1 MIILSGGDLV
11 LPDRIV
17 TGGSLVLDG
26 SRIAAVESNARVD
39 TAGAEVVDARQCY
52 VVPGFIDVHVHGL
65 DGIDLFDRDA
75 AVAEMAGRMPAFGVT
90 AFCPT
95 SIACDPAALR
105 GFLAAVGRAR
115 LAPSARVARVLPAHL
130 ESNFLNPEYAGAQ
143 PLECLRVPADLDARS
158 TPLAPGAETTFSGR
172 EILDVIATCRADVGI
187 VTVAPELE
195 GGIDLVRTLCADG
208 HRVSLG
214 HSGADFD
221 QAMAAFDAGARHATH
236 LFNRMPALAHRA
248 PGLPG
253 AALAREDVVA
263 ELICD
268 GHHVHPAMCRLA
280 MSAKGPRGI
289 LAITDGTAG
298 AGLPVGSSARLGPRT
313 IRVGPY
319 AAELENGTLAGS
331 TLTMDRAF
339 ANVVNLFGGSLVDAA
354 LMCATN
360 PARALGLAGH
370 GVIAEGAPADLAVL
384 DRNFRVVRTFV
395 GGVQAWGPPG
405 GGQSWG
411 PPSGGPSEIRS

>member
-1 MIILSGGDLV
+1 MIVVSGGDLI

-17 TGGSLVLDG
+17 GGGSLVIDG
-26 SRIAAVESNARVD
+26 SRIAAVDAKPHAGP
-39 TAGAEVVDARQCY
+39 AGAAVVDARQCY

-65 DGIDLFDRDA
+65 DGMDVFDRDE
-75 AVAEMAGRMPAFGVT
+75 AVAQIAARMPSFGVA

-95 SIACDPAALR
+95 SIACDPPALR
-105 GFLAAVGRAR
+105 ALLAAVGRAR
-115 LAPSARVARVLPAHL
+115 LSPPSHAARVLPAHL
-130 ESNFLNPEYAGAQ
+130 ESNFVSPEFAGAQ
-143 PLECLRVPADLDARS
+143 PIECLRVPADLTARS
-158 TPLAPGAETTFSGR
+158 TPLAPGAEPSFSGQ
-172 EILDVIATCRADVGI
+172 EILDTIAAFRADVGI
-187 VTVAPELE
+187 VTLASELD
-195 GGIDLVRTLCADG
+195 GGLGLVGSLAAAG

-253 AALAREDVVA
+253 AALARDDVAA

-298 AGLPVGSSARLGPRT
+298 AGMAVGSTARLGVRP

-339 ANVVNLFGGSLVDAA
+339 ANIVTLFGGSLVDAA

-360 PARALGLAGH
+360 PARALGLAAH
-370 GVIAEGAPADLAVL
+370 GVIAEGAVADVTLL
-384 DRNFRVVRTFV
+384 DRNLRVVRTYIDGVEVFV
-395 GGVQAWGPPG
+395 AAGT
-405 GGQSWG
+405 
-411 PPSGGPSEIRS
+411 

>member
-1 MIILSGGDLV
+1 MIVIAGGDLV
-11 LPDRIV
+11 VPDRIV
-17 TGGSLVLDG
+17 TGGSLVIDG
-26 SRIAAVESNARVD
+26 SRIAAVESKARVD
-39 TAGAEVVDARQCY
+39 PAGATVVDASQCF

-65 DGIDLFDRDA
+65 GGLDVFESDA
-75 AVAEMAGRMPAFGVT
+75 AVAEIAGRMPSFGVT

-95 SIACDPAALR
+95 SIACEPRALR

-115 LAPSARVARVLPAHL
+115 LAPAAHAARVLPAHL
-130 ESNFLNPEYAGAQ
+130 ESNFLNPEFAGAQ

-158 TPLAPGAETTFSGR
+158 TPLVRGAEPTFSGR
-172 EILDVIATCRADVGI
+172 EILEVIAACRGDVGI
-187 VTVAPELE
+187 VTVASELE
-195 GGIDLVRTLCADG
+195 GGLDLVRSLCADG

-221 QAMAAFDAGARHATH
+221 QAIAAFDAGARHATH

-253 AALAREDVVA
+253 AALAREDVTA

-280 MSAKGPRGI
+280 MSAKGARGI

-298 AGLPVGSSARLGPRT
+298 AGLPVGSSARLGSRA

-339 ANVVNLFGGSLVDAA
+339 ANIVSVFGASLVDAA

-360 PARALGLAGH
+360 PAAALGLGSQ
-370 GVIAEGAPADLAVL
+370 GVIAAGAVADLAVL
-384 DRNFRVVRTFV
+384 DRHLRVVRTFI
-395 GGVQAWGPPG
+395 GGVEAFVAAGL
-405 GGQSWG
+405 
-411 PPSGGPSEIRS
+411 

>member
-1 MIILSGGDLV
+1 MIVLAGGDLV
-11 LPDRIV
+11 LPDCIV
-17 TGGSLVLDG
+17 SGGSLVLDG
-26 SRIAAVESNARVD
+26 SQIAAVSPKARVNA
-39 TAGAEVVDARQCY
+39 AGAQVVDAGQCY
-52 VVPGFIDVHVHGL
+52 VVPGFIDVHVHGI
-65 DGIDLFDRDA
+65 DGVDVFDHED
-75 AVAEMAGRMPAFGVT
+75 AVATIAGRMPAFGVT

-105 GFLAAVGRAR
+105 ALLAGVGRAR
-115 LAPSARVARVLPAHL
+115 LAPSSGAARVLPAHL
-130 ESNFLNPEYAGAQ
+130 ESNFVNPEFAGAQ
-143 PLECLRVPADLDARS
+143 PLECLRVPADLEARS
-158 TPLAPGAETTFSGR
+158 TPLAPGAGASFTGQ
-172 EILDVIATCRADVGI
+172 EILDVVAAFRADVGI
-187 VTVAPELE
+187 VTVASELD
-195 GGIDLVRTLCADG
+195 GGLDLVRTLAAAG

-253 AALAREDVVA
+253 AALARDDVAA

-268 GHHVHPAMCRLA
+268 GHHVHPAMCQLA
-280 MSAKGPRGI
+280 MRAKGPRGI

-298 AGLPVGSSARLGPRT
+298 AGMAVGSSARLGTRT

-339 ANVVNLFGGSLVDAA
+339 ANIVNLFGGSLVDAA

-360 PARALGLAGH
+360 PARVLGLAGH
-370 GVIAEGAPADLAVL
+370 GVIAEGAVADLTIL
-384 DRNFRVVRTFV
+384 DRHLRVVRTFV
-395 GGVQAWGPPG
+395 GGAPVHVAAGM
-405 GGQSWG
+405 
-411 PPSGGPSEIRS
+411 

>member
-1 MIILSGGDLV
+1 
-11 LPDRIV
+11 LPDRVASGLTLVLEGDRIVDLTSGPRELSSQETRVDV
-17 TGGSLVLDG
+17 TGRL
-26 SRIAAVESNARVD
+26 
-39 TAGAEVVDARQCY
+39 

-65 DGIDLFDRDA
+65 DGIDVFEHDEADERIA
-75 AVAEMAGRMPAFGVT
+75 RRMPSFGVT

-95 SIACDPAALR
+95 SIACDPASLHAL
-105 GFLAAVGRAR
+105 LAAVGRAR
-115 LAPSARVARVLPAHL
+115 LAPPAGAARVLPAHV
-130 ESNFLNPEYAGAQ
+130 ESNFLNPEFAGAQ
-143 PLECLRVPADLDARS
+143 PLECLRVPADPEARS
-158 TPLAPGAETTFSGR
+158 TPFTQGAEPSFSGQ
-172 EILDVIATCRADVGI
+172 EILDTIAACRADVGI
-187 VTVAPELE
+187 VTVASELE
-195 GGIDLVRTLCADG
+195 GGLDLVRSLCAAG

-221 QAMAAFDAGARHATH
+221 QAIAAIDAGARHATH

-253 AALAREDVVA
+253 AVLARDDVAA

-280 MSAKGPRGI
+280 MSAKGPRGV

-298 AGLPVGSSARLGPRT
+298 AGLAVGSTARLGART

-339 ANVVNLFGGSLVDAA
+339 ANIVGLFGGSLVDAA

-360 PARALGLAGH
+360 PARALGLTGH
-370 GVIAEGAPADLAVL
+370 GVIAEGAVADVTVL
-384 DRNFRVVRTFV
+384 DRNLRVVRTFI
-395 GGVQAWGPPG
+395 GGVEA
-405 GGQSWG
+405 
-411 PPSGGPSEIRS
+411 

>member
-1 MIILSGGDLV
+1 MIVLAGGDLV
-11 LPDRIV
+11 LPDRV
-17 TGGSLVLDG
+17 VAGGSLLIDG
-26 SRIAAVESNARVD
+26 QRIAAVEPTPRAD
-39 TAGAEVVDARQCY
+39 TARADVVDASQCY
-52 VVPGFIDVHVHGL
+52 VVPGFVDVHVHGL
-65 DGIDLFDRDA
+65 GGIDVFEHDD
-75 AVAEMAGRMPAFGVT
+75 AVAEIARRMPSFGVT

-95 SIACDPAALR
+95 TIACEPAALR
-105 GFLAAVGRAR
+105 ALLFAVGRLR
-115 LAPSARVARVLPAHL
+115 LAPPSRGARVLPAHL
-130 ESNFLNPEYAGAQ
+130 ESNFLNPEFAGAQ

-158 TPLAPGAETTFSGR
+158 SPLAPGADTTFSGR
-172 EILDVIATCRADVGI
+172 EILEVIAAFRAEVGI
-187 VTVAPELE
+187 VTLASELE
-195 GGIDLVRTLCADG
+195 GGLDLVRTLTAEG
-208 HRVSLG
+208 HRVALG

-221 QAMAAFDAGARHATH
+221 EAMAAFDAGASHATH

-253 AALAREDVVA
+253 AALAREDVAA

-280 MSAKGPRGI
+280 MRAKGPRGI

-298 AGLPVGSSARLGPRT
+298 AGMPVGASARLGSRT

-339 ANVVNLFGGSLVDAA
+339 ANIVNLFGGSLVDAA

-370 GVIAEGAPADLAVL
+370 GVIADGAVADLTVL
-384 DRNFRVVRTFV
+384 DRDLRVVRTFV
-395 GGVQAWGPPG
+395 SGVESYVAAGL
-405 GGQSWG
+405 
-411 PPSGGPSEIRS
+411 

>member
-1 MIILSGGDLV
+1 MIVVSGGDLV

-17 TGGSLVLDG
+17 GGGSLVIEG
-26 SRIAAVESNARVD
+26 SRIAAVAAKAHAGP
-39 TAGAEVVDARQCY
+39 AGAAVVDASQCY

-65 DGIDLFDRDA
+65 DGIDVFDHDE
-75 AVAEMAGRMPAFGVT
+75 AVAQIAARMPSFGVA

-95 SIACDPAALR
+95 SIACDPPALR
-105 GFLAAVGRAR
+105 ALLAAVGRAR
-115 LAPSARVARVLPAHL
+115 LSPRSHAARVLPAHL
-130 ESNFLNPEYAGAQ
+130 ESNFLSPEFAGAQ
-143 PLECLRVPADLDARS
+143 PLECLRVPADLEARS
-158 TPLAPGAETTFSGR
+158 TPLAPGTEPSFSGQ
-172 EILDVIATCRADVGI
+172 EILDTIAAFRADVGI
-187 VTVAPELE
+187 VTVASELD
-195 GGIDLVRTLCADG
+195 GGLDLVGSLAAAG

-253 AALAREDVVA
+253 AALAREDVAA

-298 AGLPVGSSARLGPRT
+298 AGMAVGSTARLGART

-339 ANVVNLFGGSLVDAA
+339 ANIVTLFGGSLVDAA

-360 PARALGLAGH
+360 PARALGLVGH
-370 GVIAEGAPADLAVL
+370 GVIAEGAVADVTLL
-384 DRNFRVVRTFV
+384 DRNLAIVRTYIDGVEAFV
-395 GGVQAWGPPG
+395 AAGT
-405 GGQSWG
+405 
-411 PPSGGPSEIRS
+411 

>member
-1 MIILSGGDLV
+1 MIALTGGDLV
-11 LPDRIV
+11 LPDRLV
-17 TGGSLVLDG
+17 AGGSLLIDG
-26 SRIAAVESNARVD
+26 QRIVAVESTPRAD
-39 TAGAEVVDARQCY
+39 TARADVVDASQCY
-52 VVPGFIDVHVHGL
+52 VVPGFVDVHVHGL
-65 DGIDLFDRDA
+65 GGIDVFEHDD
-75 AVAEMAGRMPAFGVT
+75 AVADIARRMPSFGVT

-95 SIACDPAALR
+95 SIACEPAALR
-105 GFLAAVGRAR
+105 ALLAAVGRVR
-115 LAPSARVARVLPAHL
+115 VAPPSRAARVLPAHL
-130 ESNFLNPEYAGAQ
+130 ESNFLNPEFAGAQ

-158 TPLAPGAETTFSGR
+158 TPLAPGADTAFSGR
-172 EILDVIATCRADVGI
+172 EILDVIAAFRADVAI
-187 VTVAPELE
+187 VTIASELE
-195 GGIDLVRTLCADG
+195 GGLDLVRTLTAEG
-208 HRVSLG
+208 HRVALG

-221 QAMAAFDAGARHATH
+221 QAMAAFDAGASHATH

-253 AALAREDVVA
+253 AALAREDVAA

-280 MSAKGPRGI
+280 MRAKGPRGI

-298 AGLPVGSSARLGPRT
+298 AGMPVGASARLGSRT

-339 ANVVNLFGGSLVDAA
+339 ANIVNLFGGSLVDAA

-360 PARALGLAGH
+360 PARALGLAAH
-370 GVIAEGAPADLAVL
+370 GVIAAGAVADLTVL
-384 DRNFRVVRTFV
+384 DRDLRVVRTFV
-395 GGVQAWGPPG
+395 GGVESYVAAGL
-405 GGQSWG
+405 
-411 PPSGGPSEIRS
+411 

>member
-1 MIILSGGDLV
+1 MIVLAGGDLV

-17 TGGSLVLDG
+17 TGGSLVIDG
-26 SRIAAVESNARVD
+26 SGIAAVESRSRAD
-39 TAGAEVVDARQCY
+39 MAGAEIVDASQCY
-52 VVPGFIDVHVHGL
+52 VVPGFVDVHVHGL
-65 DGIDLFDRDA
+65 DGLDVFESDD
-75 AVAEMAGRMPAFGVT
+75 AVAAIAGRMPAFGVT

-95 SIACDPAALR
+95 SIACEPAALR
-105 GFLAAVGRAR
+105 GLLAAVGRAR
-115 LAPSARVARVLPAHL
+115 LAPATRAARVLPAHL
-130 ESNFLNPEYAGAQ
+130 ESNFVSPEFAGAQ

-158 TPLAPGAETTFSGR
+158 TPLAPGSDATFSGR
-172 EILDVIATCRADVGI
+172 EILDVIDAFRADVGI
-187 VTVAPELE
+187 VTLASELE
-195 GGIDLVRTLCADG
+195 GGIDLVRSLCAAG

-221 QAMAAFDAGARHATH
+221 QAIEAFDAGARHATH

-253 AALAREDVVA
+253 AALAREDVAA

-280 MSAKGPRGI
+280 MSAKGARGI

-298 AGLPVGSSARLGPRT
+298 AGMAVGSTARLGSRT

-339 ANVVNLFGGSLVDAA
+339 ANIVNLFGGSLVDAA

-360 PARALGLAGH
+360 PARALGLAGY
-370 GVIAEGAPADLAVL
+370 GVIAEGAVADLTVL
-384 DRNFRVVRTFV
+384 DRHLRVVRTFI
-395 GGVQAWGPPG
+395 GGAPAFVEG
-405 GGQSWG
+405 GL
-411 PPSGGPSEIRS
+411 

>member
-1 MIILSGGDLV
+1 MIVLAGGDLV
-11 LPDRIV
+11 LPDRIAA
-17 TGGSLVLDG
+17 GGSVVIDG
-26 SRIAAVESNARVD
+26 SRIAAIESKAGVD
-39 TAGAEVVDARQCY
+39 AGGAVVVDASQCY
-52 VVPGFIDVHVHGL
+52 VVPGFIDVHAHGL
-65 DGIDLFDRDA
+65 GGVDVFDHEG
-75 AVAEMAGRMPAFGVT
+75 AVAAIAARMPSFGVT

-95 SIACDPAALR
+95 SIACSPAALR
-105 GFLAAVGRAR
+105 GLLTAVARAR
-115 LAPSARVARVLPAHL
+115 LSPTPASARVLPAHI

-158 TPLAPGAETTFSGR
+158 TPLAPGAEAAFSGQ
-172 EILDVIATCRADVGI
+172 EILDVIAACGADVGI
-187 VTVAPELE
+187 VTLASELD
-195 GGIDLVRTLCADG
+195 GGLDLVRTLTAAG

-221 QAMAAFDAGARHATH
+221 QAVAAFDAGARHATH
-236 LFNRMPALAHRA
+236 LFNRMPVLAHRA

-253 AALAREDVVA
+253 AALAREDVAA

-280 MSAKGPRGI
+280 MNAKGPRGI

-298 AGLPVGSSARLGPRT
+298 AGLPVGSSARLGTRT

-339 ANVVNLFGGSLVDAA
+339 ANIVNVFGGSLVDAA

-360 PARALGLAGH
+360 PASALGLSGH
-370 GVIAEGAPADLAVL
+370 GVIAEGATADLLLL
-384 DRNFRVVRTFV
+384 DRHLGVVRTFI
-395 GGVQAWGPPG
+395 GGVEVYA
-405 GGQSWG
+405 
-411 PPSGGPSEIRS
+411 RAA

>member
-1 MIILSGGDLV
+1 MIVLAGGDLV

-26 SRIAAVESNARVD
+26 SRIAAVESVSRAD
-39 TAGAEVVDARQCY
+39 AAGAEIVDASQCY
-52 VVPGFIDVHVHGL
+52 VVPGFVDVHVHGL
-65 DGIDLFDRDA
+65 DGIDVFESDA
-75 AVAEMAGRMPAFGVT
+75 AVAAIAARMPAFGVT

-95 SIACDPAALR
+95 SIACEPAALR
-105 GFLAAVGRAR
+105 GLLAAVGRAR
-115 LAPSARVARVLPAHL
+115 VSPAPGAARVLPAHL
-130 ESNFLNPEYAGAQ
+130 ESNFVSPEFAGAQ
-143 PLECLRVPADLDARS
+143 PLECLRVPSDLDARS
-158 TPLAPGAETTFSGR
+158 TPLAPGADATFTGR
-172 EILDVIATCRADVGI
+172 EILDVIAAFRADVGI
-187 VTVAPELE
+187 VTLASELE
-195 GGIDLVRTLCADG
+195 GGIELVRSLVAAG

-214 HSGADFD
+214 HSAADFD
-221 QAMAAFDAGARHATH
+221 QAIEAFDAGARHATH

-253 AALAREDVVA
+253 AALAREDVAA

-268 GHHVHPAMCRLA
+268 GHHVHPAMCHLA

-298 AGLPVGSSARLGPRT
+298 AGMAVGSTARLGSRS

-339 ANVVNLFGGSLVDAA
+339 ANIVNLFGGSLVDAA

-360 PARALGLAGH
+360 PARALALAGH
-370 GVIAEGAPADLAVL
+370 GVIAEGAVADLTVL
-384 DRNFRVVRTFV
+384 DRHLRVVRTFV
-395 GGVQAWGPPG
+395 GGAESYVAAA
-405 GGQSWG
+405 
-411 PPSGGPSEIRS
+411 RT

>member
-1 MIILSGGDLV
+1 MIVLAGGDLV

-17 TGGSLVLDG
+17 TAGALVLDG
-26 SRIAAVESNARVD
+26 SRIAAVESKARVD
-39 TAGAEVVDARQCY
+39 MAGAEVVDASHCY

-65 DGIDLFDRDA
+65 GGIDLFDHDA
-75 AVAEMAGRMPAFGVT
+75 AVAEIAGRMPACGVT
-90 AFCPT
+90 GFCPT

-105 GFLAAVGRAR
+105 GFLAAVARAR
-115 LAPSARVARVLPAHL
+115 LAPPERAARVLPAHL
-130 ESNFLNPEYAGAQ
+130 ESNFLNPEFAGAQ

-158 TPLAPGAETTFSGR
+158 TPLAPAAAPAFSGH
-172 EILDVIATCRADVGI
+172 EILEVIAACRADVGI
-187 VTVAPELE
+187 VTVASELE
-195 GGIDLVRTLCADG
+195 GGLDLVRRLCADG

-221 QAMAAFDAGARHATH
+221 QAIAAFDAGARHVTH
-236 LFNRMPALAHRA
+236 LFNRMPALDHRA

-253 AALAREDVVA
+253 AALAREDVDA

-280 MSAKGPRGI
+280 MNAKGARGI
-289 LAITDGTAG
+289 LAITDGTSG
-298 AGLPVGSSARLGPRT
+298 AGLPVGSSARLGARA

-339 ANVVNLFGGSLVDAA
+339 ANIVSVFGGSLVDAA

-360 PARALGLAGH
+360 PARALGLAGY
-370 GVIAEGAPADLAVL
+370 GVIAEGATADLTVL
-384 DRNFRVVRTFV
+384 DRNLRVVRTFI
-395 GGVQAWGPPG
+395 GGVESYVVAGL
-405 GGQSWG
+405 
-411 PPSGGPSEIRS
+411 

>member
-1 MIILSGGDLV
+1 MIVVSGGDLV

-17 TGGSLVLDG
+17 AGGSLVIEG
-26 SRIAAVESNARVD
+26 SRIAGVD
-39 TAGAEVVDARQCY
+39 AKAHAGPSGAEVVDASQCY

-65 DGIDLFDRDA
+65 DGIDVFDHDE
-75 AVAEMAGRMPAFGVT
+75 AVARIAARMPSFGVT

-95 SIACDPAALR
+95 SIACDPASLRAL
-105 GFLAAVGRAR
+105 LVAVGRAR
-115 LAPSARVARVLPAHL
+115 LSPPSRAARVLPAHL
-130 ESNFLNPEYAGAQ
+130 ESNFVSPEFAGAQ
-143 PLECLRVPADLDARS
+143 PLECLRVPADLEARS
-158 TPLAPGAETTFSGR
+158 TPMAAGAEPSFSGR
-172 EILDVIATCRADVGI
+172 EILDTIAAFRADVGI
-187 VTVAPELE
+187 VTVASELD
-195 GGIDLVRTLCADG
+195 GGLDLVRLLAAAG

-236 LFNRMPALAHRA
+236 LFNRMPALAHRN

-253 AALAREDVVA
+253 AALAREDVAA

-280 MSAKGPRGI
+280 MSAKGPGGI

-298 AGLPVGSSARLGPRT
+298 AGMAVGSTARLGART

-339 ANVVNLFGGSLVDAA
+339 ANIVTLFEGSLVDAA

-370 GVIAEGAPADLAVL
+370 GVIAEGALADVTLL
-384 DRNFRVVRTFV
+384 DRNLRVVRTFIN
-395 GGVQAWGPPG
+395 GVEVFA
-405 GGQSWG
+405 
-411 PPSGGPSEIRS
+411 R

>member
-17 TGGSLVLDG
+17 TAGSLVMDG
-26 SRIAAVESNARVD
+26 AKIAAVEPKARSAASG
-39 TAGAEVVDARQCY
+39 TQVVDATQCY

-65 DGIDLFDRDA
+65 DGVDVFDHDA
-75 AVAEMAGRMPAFGVT
+75 AVERIARRMPSFGVT

-95 SIACDPAALR
+95 SIACDPTALR
-105 GFLAAVGRAR
+105 ALLTAVGRAR
-115 LAPSARVARVLPAHL
+115 LAPAPAAARVLPAHV
-130 ESNFLNPEYAGAQ
+130 ESNFLNPEFAGAQ
-143 PLECLRVPADLDARS
+143 PLECLRVPADPEARS
-158 TPLAPGAETTFSGR
+158 TPFTPATAPSFSGQ
-172 EILDVIATCRADVGI
+172 EILDTIADCRADVGI
-187 VTVAPELE
+187 VTLASELE
-195 GGIDLVRTLCADG
+195 GGLDLVRALCAAG

-236 LFNRMPALAHRA
+236 LFNRMPALAHRT

-253 AALAREDVVA
+253 AALAREDVAA

-268 GHHVHPAMCRLA
+268 GHHVNPAMCRLA
-280 MSAKGPRGI
+280 MSAKGPRGV

-298 AGLPVGSSARLGPRT
+298 AGMAVGSTTRLGART

-339 ANVVNLFGGSLVDAA
+339 ANIVNLFGGSLVDAA

-370 GVIAEGAPADLAVL
+370 GVLAEGAVADLTVL
-384 DRNFRVVRTFV
+384 DRNLTVVRTFI
-395 GGVQAWGPPG
+395 GGAEVYVAAGL
-405 GGQSWG
+405 
-411 PPSGGPSEIRS
+411 

>member
-1 MIILSGGDLV
+1 MIVVSGGDLV

-17 TGGSLVLDG
+17 GGGSLVIEG
-26 SRIAAVESNARVD
+26 SRIAAVAAKPHARP
-39 TAGAEVVDARQCY
+39 AGAAVVDASQCY
-52 VVPGFIDVHVHGL
+52 VVSGFIDVHVHGL
-65 DGIDLFDRDA
+65 DGIDVFDHDE
-75 AVAEMAGRMPAFGVT
+75 AVARIAARMPSFGVT

-95 SIACDPAALR
+95 SIACDPPGLRAL
-105 GFLAAVGRAR
+105 LAAVGRAR
-115 LAPSARVARVLPAHL
+115 LSPPSHAARVLPAHL
-130 ESNFLNPEYAGAQ
+130 ESNFVNPEFAGAQ
-143 PLECLRVPADLDARS
+143 PLECLRVPADLEARS
-158 TPLAPGAETTFSGR
+158 TPLAPGAEPSFSGQ
-172 EILDVIATCRADVGI
+172 EILDTIAAFRADVGI
-187 VTVAPELE
+187 VTVASELD
-195 GGIDLVRTLCADG
+195 GGLDLVGSLAAAG
-208 HRVSLG
+208 HRVALG

-253 AALAREDVVA
+253 ATLAREDVAA

-280 MSAKGPRGI
+280 MRAKGPRGI

-298 AGLPVGSSARLGPRT
+298 AGMAVGSTARLGART

-339 ANVVNLFGGSLVDAA
+339 ANIVTLFGGSLVDAA

-370 GVIAEGAPADLAVL
+370 GVIAEGAVADVTLL
-384 DRNFRVVRTFV
+384 DRNLRVVRTYIDGVEAFV
-395 GGVQAWGPPG
+395 AAG
-405 GGQSWG
+405 
-411 PPSGGPSEIRS
+411 R

>member
-1 MIILSGGDLV
+1 MIVVAGGDLV
-11 LPDRIV
+11 LLDRIV

-26 SRIAAVESNARVD
+26 SRIAAIESKARVD
-39 TAGAEVVDARQCY
+39 PAGATVVDASQCY

-65 DGIDLFDRDA
+65 GGLDVFESDA
-75 AVAEMAGRMPAFGVT
+75 AVAEMASRMPSFGVT

-95 SIACDPAALR
+95 SIACEPAALR
-105 GFLAAVGRAR
+105 GFLTAVARAR
-115 LAPSARVARVLPAHL
+115 LAPAAHAARVLPAHL
-130 ESNFLNPEYAGAQ
+130 ESNFLNPEFAGAQ

-158 TPLAPGAETTFSGR
+158 TPLVPGAAPTFSGR
-172 EILDVIATCRADVGI
+172 EILEVMAACRADVGI
-187 VTVAPELE
+187 VTVASELE
-195 GGIDLVRTLCADG
+195 GGLDLVRSLCADG

-214 HSGADFD
+214 HSGADFE

-253 AALAREDVVA
+253 AALAREDVTA

-298 AGLPVGSSARLGPRT
+298 AGLPVGSSARLGSRT

-339 ANVVNLFGGSLVDAA
+339 ANIVSGFGASLVDAA
-354 LMCATN
+354 LMCSTN
-360 PARALGLAGH
+360 PARAIGLTGH
-370 GVIAEGAPADLAVL
+370 GVIAEGAAADLTVL
-384 DRNFRVVRTFV
+384 DRHLRVVRTFI
-395 GGVQAWGPPG
+395 GGVEAFVEAG
-405 GGQSWG
+405 
-411 PPSGGPSEIRS
+411 R

>member
-1 MIILSGGDLV
+1 MIVLAGGDLV

-17 TGGSLVLDG
+17 SGGSLVIDG
-26 SRIAAVESNARVD
+26 SRIAAVEPKAHVD
-39 TAGAEVVDARQCY
+39 TAGAHVVDASQCY

-65 DGIDLFDRDA
+65 DGIDVFDHEG
-75 AVAEMAGRMPAFGVT
+75 AVATIASRMPSFGVT

-95 SIACDPAALR
+95 SIACDPAPLR
-105 GFLAAVGRAR
+105 TLLEAVGRAR
-115 LAPSARVARVLPAHL
+115 LAPSGHAARVLPAHL
-130 ESNFLNPEYAGAQ
+130 ESNFLNPEFSGAQ
-143 PLECLRVPADLDARS
+143 PLECLRVPADLDART
-158 TPLAPGAETTFSGR
+158 TPLTPGTEPSFSGQ
-172 EILDVIATCRADVGI
+172 EILDVVAAFRAEVGI
-187 VTVAPELE
+187 VTVASELE
-195 GGIDLVRTLCADG
+195 GGLDLVRTLCAAG

-253 AALAREDVVA
+253 AALAREDVAA

-268 GHHVHPAMCRLA
+268 GFHVHPAMCQLA
-280 MSAKGPRGI
+280 MTAKGPRGV

-298 AGLPVGSSARLGPRT
+298 AGMAVGSSARLGSRT

-339 ANVVNLFGGSLVDAA
+339 ANIVNLFGGSLVDAA

-370 GVIAEGAPADLAVL
+370 GVVAEGATADLAVL
-384 DRNFRVVRTFV
+384 DRNLRVVRTFV
-395 GGVQAWGPPG
+395 GGVETYVAAGL
-405 GGQSWG
+405 
-411 PPSGGPSEIRS
+411 

>member
-1 MIILSGGDLV
+1 MIVVSGGDLV

-17 TGGSLVLDG
+17 VGGSLVIDG
-26 SRIAAVESNARVD
+26 SRIAAVAAKAHAGS
-39 TAGAEVVDARQCY
+39 AGAAVVDASQCY

-65 DGIDLFDRDA
+65 DGIDVFDHDE
-75 AVAEMAGRMPAFGVT
+75 AVAQIAARMPSLGVA

-95 SIACDPAALR
+95 SIACDPPALR
-105 GFLAAVGRAR
+105 ALLAAVGRAR
-115 LAPSARVARVLPAHL
+115 LSPSSRAARVLPAHL
-130 ESNFLNPEYAGAQ
+130 ESNFVNPEFAGAQ
-143 PLECLRVPADLDARS
+143 PLECLRVPAALEARS
-158 TPLAPGAETTFSGR
+158 TPLAPVAEPSFSGQ
-172 EILDVIATCRADVGI
+172 EILDTIDAFRADVGI
-187 VTVAPELE
+187 VTVAPELD
-195 GGIDLVRTLCADG
+195 GGLDLVGSLAAAG

-253 AALAREDVVA
+253 AALAREDVAA

-298 AGLPVGSSARLGPRT
+298 AGMAVGSTARLGTRT

-339 ANVVNLFGGSLVDAA
+339 ANIVTLFGGSLVDAA

-370 GVIAEGAPADLAVL
+370 GVIAEGAVADVTLL
-384 DRNFRVVRTFV
+384 DRDLRVVRTYID
-395 GGVQAWGPPG
+395 GVEAFAAAGT
-405 GGQSWG
+405 
-411 PPSGGPSEIRS
+411 

>member
-1 MIILSGGDLV
+1 MIVLAGGDLV

-17 TGGSLVLDG
+17 GGGALLIDG
-26 SRIAAVESNARVD
+26 ARIAAVETAPRAD
-39 TAGAEVVDARQCY
+39 TAGAQVIDVSQCY
-52 VVPGFIDVHVHGL
+52 VVPGFVDVHVHGL
-65 DGIDLFDRDA
+65 EGVDLFEHDE
-75 AVAEMAGRMPAFGVT
+75 AVARIASRMPAFGVT

-95 SIACDPAALR
+95 SIACDPPALR
-105 GFLAAVGRAR
+105 ALLAAVGRAR
-115 LAPSARVARVLPAHL
+115 VAPQPHAARVLPAHL
-130 ESNFLNPEYAGAQ
+130 ESNFLNPEFAGAQ
-143 PLECLRVPADLDARS
+143 PLECLRVPADLEARS
-158 TPLAPGAETTFSGR
+158 TPLAPGVAPSFSGR
-172 EILDVIATCRADVGI
+172 DILDTIAAFAADVGI
-187 VTVAPELE
+187 VTLAPELD
-195 GGIDLVRTLCADG
+195 GGIDLVGSLTAAG

-221 QAMAAFDAGARHATH
+221 QAIAAFDAGARQATH

-253 AALAREDVVA
+253 AALAREDVAA

-298 AGLPVGSSARLGPRT
+298 AGLATGSSARLGSRT

-339 ANVVNLFGGSLVDAA
+339 ANIVTLFGGSLVDAA
-354 LMCATN
+354 LMCSTN
-360 PARALGLAGH
+360 PARAIGLTGH
-370 GVIAEGAPADLAVL
+370 GVIAQGAAADLAVL
-384 DRNFRVVRTFV
+384 DRNLRVVRTFV
-395 GGVQAWGPPG
+395 GGAEAYIAVSP
-405 GGQSWG
+405 
-411 PPSGGPSEIRS
+411 

>member
-1 MIILSGGDLV
+1 
-11 LPDRIV
+11 
-17 TGGSLVLDG
+17 
-26 SRIAAVESNARVD
+26 
-39 TAGAEVVDARQCY
+39 
-52 VVPGFIDVHVHGL
+52 
-65 DGIDLFDRDA
+65 
-75 AVAEMAGRMPAFGVT
+75 VA
-90 AFCPT
+90 
-95 SIACDPAALR
+95 
-105 GFLAAVGRAR
+105 RAR
-115 LAPSARVARVLPAHL
+115 LSPAARAARVLPAHI

-158 TPLAPGAETTFSGR
+158 SPLTPGVEAVFSGR
-172 EILDVIATCRADVGI
+172 DILDVIAACGADVGI
-187 VTVAPELE
+187 VTVASELE
-195 GGIDLVRTLCADG
+195 GGLDLVRSLAAAG

-221 QAMAAFDAGARHATH
+221 QAIAAFDAGARHATH

-253 AALAREDVVA
+253 AALAREDVAA

-280 MSAKGPRGI
+280 MKAKGPRGI

-298 AGLPVGSSARLGPRT
+298 AGLPVGSSARLGSRS

-339 ANVVNLFGGSLVDAA
+339 ANIVNVFGGSLVDAA

-360 PARALGLAGH
+360 PARAMGLSGH
-370 GVIAEGAPADLAVL
+370 GVIAAGATADLVLL
-384 DRNFRVVRTFV
+384 DRHLRVVRTFV
-395 GGVQAWGPPG
+395 GGVEAFVEG
-405 GGQSWG
+405 GL
-411 PPSGGPSEIRS
+411 